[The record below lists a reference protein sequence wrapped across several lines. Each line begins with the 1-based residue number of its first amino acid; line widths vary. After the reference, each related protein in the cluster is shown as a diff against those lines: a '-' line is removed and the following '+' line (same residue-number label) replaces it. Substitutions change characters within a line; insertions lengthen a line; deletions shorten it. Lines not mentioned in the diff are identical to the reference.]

1 MWRGLQDAS
10 TRRLWVAA
18 GLSVAVHAAIAVSVQ
33 RAASVQY
40 PGGNASPLTS
50 EQTALPLFARL
61 ATALGDSVLL
71 TAAPVATAP
80 AETAVQS
87 APAPHTAL
95 TAAQV
100 DSAPTGAGSAYYFK
114 SSELDRRP
122 FPVNRIEVPVPE
134 SAAHQSG
141 VVILRLRISETGR
154 IDDAKIVMGTGIA
167 DFETTAL
174 REFLNARFHPGYRG
188 NLPVRSEMTIEVT
201 LSPPKNTARPQTAGA
216 GNTQN

>member
-1 MWRGLQDAS
+1 MWRGLQDAG

-33 RAASVQY
+33 RH
-40 PGGNASPLTS
+40 PGSGASPLTS
-50 EQTALPLFARL
+50 EHTALPLFARL
-61 ATALGDSVLL
+61 ATTLGDSVLP
-71 TAAPVATAP
+71 TAAPVATTP

-141 VVILRLRISETGR
+141 AVILRLRISVTGR
-154 IDDAKIVMGTGIA
+154 IDDAKIVMSTGIA
-167 DFETTAL
+167 DFEAAAL
-174 REFLNARFHPGYRG
+174 REFLSARFHPGYRG
-188 NLPVRSEMTIEVT
+188 NLPVRTEMTIEVT
-201 LSPPKNTARPQTAGA
+201 LSPPKTAAQPQAAGT
-216 GNTQN
+216 GKPQN